1 MAMLTIIVEM
11 ASNNNA
17 TDNYIPNFFDAGNP
31 FLVDTQVAWEGRIY
45 VVDLNSITLGDV
57 LFTDISV

>member
-1 MAMLTIIVEM
+1 MTTILKM
-11 ASNNNA
+11 ASKDNA
-17 TDNYIPNFFDAGNP
+17 TDSYIPNFFDAGNP

-45 VVDLNSITLGDV
+45 VVDLNSIPLGDV